1 MYLEGRGVPKNTM
14 QALKYFQLAAD
25 QGWVDGQLQ
34 LGNMYFGGIGLK
46 RDYKMAHKYFSL
58 ASQSGHVL
66 AYYNLGKMYAGGMGI
81 MPSCPTAVELF
92 KNVAE
97 RGKWAENLMFA
108 YQYFK
113 RGQFRRAFLL
123 YGLLSELGY
132 EVAQSNAAFI
142 LDKNLVD
149 FEGSTMTEK
158 GAGVAEEQQQQE
170 QKGSELE
177 DEGVGDAATPKD
189 RKKKKEQEQPKTR
202 ENLIRALQYW
212 SRAASQGYSSA
223 QVKMGDYY
231 YYGWGTDVD
240 FELAAAHYR
249 IASEQQHNA
258 QAMFNLGYM
267 HEQGLGMKRD
277 WHLAKRCY
285 DLAAETNADAK
296 IPVALAL
303 FKLQFM
309 FKVENLRN
317 VSTH

>member
-1 MYLEGRGVPKNTM
+1 MNYDLAFKYFEKSAELGNPVGQSGMGVMYLEGRGVPKNTM

-34 LGNMYFGGIGLK
+34 LGNIYFGGIGLK

-113 RGQFRRAFLL
+113 RSQFRRAFLL

-149 FEGSTMTEK
+149 FEGSTLTEK
-158 GAGVAEEQQQQE
+158 GAAVVEGEDHEEQQQQL
-170 QKGSELE
+170 KGSIGE
-177 DEGVGDAATPKD
+177 DKGVGDAAAPKEH
-189 RKKKKEQEQPKTR
+189 KKKKEQDQPKSK
-202 ENLIRALQYW
+202 ENLVRALQYW

-231 YYGWGTDVD
+231 YYGWGTEVD

-267 HEQGLGMKRD
+267 HEQGLGRTFLGD
-277 WHLAKRCY
+277 
-285 DLAAETNADAK
+285 
-296 IPVALAL
+296 I
-303 FKLQFM
+303 
-309 FKVENLRN
+309 
-317 VSTH
+317 